1 MSLLVIAA
9 GWLAFG
15 AVAVIAMRRRGH
27 DTFSWAVLF
36 LFLGPLALPLAVSSD
51 RHRPPQP
58 ETPTHDGRLDVL
70 VAHDGSD
77 AATAA
82 ALDAA
87 MDLLGPQLTSI
98 TLAAVVDLEA
108 TSTVRGRD
116 TQRETQAQLDALAH
130 DLASVTS
137 APVDT
142 VILFGEPAK
151 TLQQH
156 AAEHG
161 YELIVTGNSTTGRAR
176 LRRSRAVGKLA
187 TQSPVPVLVGPAT
200 MGASSSIASP
210 GARNVPPVGS

>member
-9 GWLAFG
+9 GWLAVG

-27 DTFSWAVLF
+27 DTFGWAVLF

-82 ALDAA
+82 LDAA

-116 TQRETQAQLDALAH
+116 TRRETQAQLDALAH

-142 VILFGEPAK
+142 VILFGEPAR
-151 TLQQH
+151 TLRQH

-187 TQSPVPVLVGPAT
+187 TPSHVPVLVGPAT

-210 GARNVPPVGS
+210 GARNATPVRS